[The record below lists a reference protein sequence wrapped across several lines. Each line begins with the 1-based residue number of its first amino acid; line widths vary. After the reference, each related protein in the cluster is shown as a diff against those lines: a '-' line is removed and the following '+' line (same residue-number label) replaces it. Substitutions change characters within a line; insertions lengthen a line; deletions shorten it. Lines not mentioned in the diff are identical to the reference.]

1 MSININIHQ
10 MNTSSK
16 YVKKEDLEEIKDV
29 LNDLDSIREAA
40 NNYKGTVNSVKIND
54 TVKTPTDG
62 VVDLGSVTT
71 VNNNTLCF

>member
-29 LNDLDSIREAA
+29 LNDLDSIRETA
-40 NNYKGTVNSVKIND
+40 NNYKGTVSGVKIGD
-54 TVKTPTDG
+54 TIITPTDG
-62 VVDLGSVTT
+62 VINLESTASVEDH
-71 VNNNTLCF
+71 TLRL

>member
-40 NNYKGTVNSVKIND
+40 NNYKGTVSGVKIGD
-54 TVKTPTDG
+54 TIITPTDG
-62 VVDLGSVTT
+62 VINLESTASVEDH
-71 VNNNTLCF
+71 TLRL